1 MTASGHTSRS
11 WMLYSHAPE
20 DWQNEV
26 YVAKTLIFRDP
37 LGYHVDEDP
46 FLKIQAV
53 KLANH
58 PQIP

>member
-1 MTASGHTSRS
+1 
-11 WMLYSHAPE
+11 MLYSHAPE